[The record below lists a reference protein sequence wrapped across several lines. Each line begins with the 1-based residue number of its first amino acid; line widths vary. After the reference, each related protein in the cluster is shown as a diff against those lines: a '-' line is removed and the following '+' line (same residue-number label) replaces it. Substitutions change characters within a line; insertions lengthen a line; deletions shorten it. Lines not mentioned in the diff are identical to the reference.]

1 MIAASADRRI
11 LYATAF
17 LRALATG
24 MIAVLLAA
32 YLAVLHFPADVVGWV
47 VAAGLAGNAAALAL
61 TTVLGDRLDRKRA
74 LVILASLGVAGAG
87 LAWASRHPA
96 ALAASAFV
104 GMLNGMGRD
113 RGAALALEQAI
124 LPATTTEGGRTQAFA
139 WYNALQDTGH
149 ALGALLAG
157 IPALLD
163 RGGWNVAPGASHR
176 LGLAFYG
183 CLALACVVLYARL
196 SPSVKGTMH
205 PAPLSTQSRR
215 VLVRICALFALDS
228 MGGGFLTTALVTY
241 FFFERFGA
249 GEGVVALLFFGARVA
264 NVVSHFGAARL
275 ARRYGLLNTMVF
287 THAPSSLLLVTV
299 AFAPTFA
306 VAAALFLLREGL
318 VEMDVPT
325 RQSYV
330 MALVG
335 PEERGRASSAT
346 NLVRMAGWPISALAG
361 GFLMARASLVA
372 PLVIGAAMKL
382 AYDALLYRAFR
393 RIQPPEERGSEH
405 QARTDAE

>member
-1 MIAASADRRI
+1 VIAASFDRRI

-32 YLAVLHFPADVVGWV
+32 YLAVLHFPADVVGLV
-47 VAAGLAGNAAALAL
+47 VAAGLAGNAAALGL
-61 TTVLGDRLDRKRA
+61 TTILGDRFDRKRA
-74 LVILASLGVAGAG
+74 LLALAALSAAGAA

-104 GMLNGMGRD
+104 GMINGMGRD

-149 ALGALLAG
+149 ALGALAAG
-157 IPALLD
+157 VPALLE
-163 RGGWNVAPGASHR
+163 RGRWNLSPEASHR
-176 LGLAFYG
+176 AGLVFYG
-183 CLALACVVLYARL
+183 ALALVCVTLYARL
-196 SPSVKGTMH
+196 SPSIAG
-205 PAPLSTQSRR
+205 PRRGAPLSPQSLR

-228 MGGGFLTTALVTY
+228 VGGGFLTTALVTY
-241 FFFERFGA
+241 FFFERFGV

-264 NVVSHFGAARL
+264 NVLSHFCAARL
-275 ARRYGLLNTMVF
+275 ARRFGLLNTMVF

-299 AFAPTFA
+299 AFAPSFA
-306 VAAALFLLREGL
+306 VAAVLFLLREGL

-335 PEERGRASSAT
+335 PEERGRASGAT

-361 GFLMARASLVA
+361 GVLMARASLVA
-372 PLVIGAAMKL
+372 PLIIGAAMKL

-393 RIQPPEERGSEH
+393 RVQLPRE
-405 QARTDAE
+405 QL

>member
-1 MIAASADRRI
+1 VIAPSFDRRI
-11 LYATAF
+11 LFATAF

-24 MIAVLLAA
+24 MIAVLLAG
-32 YLAVLHFPADVVGWV
+32 YLAVLHFPADIVGVV
-47 VAAGLAGNAAALAL
+47 VAAGLAGNAVALGL
-61 TTVLGDRLDRKRA
+61 TTVLGDRFDRKRA
-74 LVILASLGVAGAG
+74 LLALAALGTAGAA

-104 GMLNGMGRD
+104 GMINGMGRD
-113 RGAALALEQAI
+113 RGAALALEQAM

-149 ALGALLAG
+149 ALGALAAAV
-157 IPALLD
+157 PALLE
-163 RGGWNVAPGASHR
+163 RGRWNLSPEASHR
-176 LGLAFYG
+176 AGLAFYG
-183 CLALACVVLYARL
+183 ALGLACVTLYVRL
-196 SPSVKGTMH
+196 TPSIAGPRGH
-205 PAPLSTQSRR
+205 APLSPRSRR
-215 VLVRICALFALDS
+215 VLLRICALFALDS
-228 MGGGFLTTALVTY
+228 VGGGFLNTALVTY
-241 FFFERFGA
+241 FFFERFGV

-264 NVVSHFGAARL
+264 NVLSHFGAARL
-275 ARRYGLLNTMVF
+275 ARRVGLLNTMVF

-299 AFAPTFA
+299 AFAPSFA
-306 VAAALFLLREGL
+306 VAAILFLLREGL

-335 PEERGRASSAT
+335 PEERGRASGAT

-361 GFLMARASLVA
+361 GVLMARASLVA
-372 PLVIGAAMKL
+372 PLVVGAAMKL

-393 RIQPPEERGSEH
+393 RTQPPEESG
-405 QARTDAE
+405 A

>member
-1 MIAASADRRI
+1 MTAASVDRRI
-11 LYATAF
+11 LYTTAF
-17 LRALATG
+17 LRAVATG

-61 TTVLGDRLDRKRA
+61 TTVGGDRIDRKRVLLA
-74 LVILASLGVAGAG
+74 LAALGAAGAA
-87 LAWASRHPA
+87 LAWFSRSPA

-149 ALGALLAG
+149 ALGALAAG
-157 IPALLD
+157 LPALLEHST
-163 RGGWNVAPGASHR
+163 WNLSPGTSHR

-183 CLALACVVLYARL
+183 CLALVCVALYARL
-196 SPSVKGTMH
+196 SPSLAGTTRA
-205 PAPLSTQSRR
+205 APLSPQSRR
-215 VLVRICALFALDS
+215 VLGRICALFALDS
-228 MGGGFLTTALVTY
+228 AGGGFLTTALVTY

-249 GEGVVALLFFGARVA
+249 GEGVVALLFFGARIA

-275 ARRYGLLNTMVF
+275 ARRYGLVNTMVF

-299 AFAPTFA
+299 AFAPSFA
-306 VAAALFLLREGL
+306 VAAVLFLLREGL

-346 NLVRMAGWPISALAG
+346 NLVRMAGWPITALAG
-361 GFLMARASLVA
+361 GFLMARTSIVA
-372 PLVIGAAMKL
+372 PLVIGAGMKL
-382 AYDALLYRAFR
+382 AYDAILYRAFR
-393 RIQPPEERGSEH
+393 RIQPPEEQGSEH
-405 QARTDAE
+405 HARPNAK

>member
-1 MIAASADRRI
+1 VIAASVDRRI

-32 YLAVLHFPADVVGWV
+32 YLAVMHFPADVVGWV

-61 TTVLGDRLDRKRA
+61 TTVLGDRLDRRA
-74 LVILASLGVAGAG
+74 ALLTLAALGAAGAG
-87 LAWASRHPA
+87 LAWVSRHPA

-124 LPATTTEGGRTQAFA
+124 LPATATEEGRTQAFA

-149 ALGALLAG
+149 ALGALAAG
-157 IPALLD
+157 LPALLQ
-163 RGGWNVAPGASHR
+163 RSRWNLPPATSHR

-183 CLALACVVLYARL
+183 CLALVCVALYARL
-196 SPSVKGTMH
+196 SPSVAGATR
-205 PAPLSTQSRR
+205 PAPLSAESRR
-215 VLVRICALFALDS
+215 VLVRICALFGLDS

-241 FFFERFGA
+241 FFFERFRV

-264 NVVSHFGAARL
+264 NVLSHFGAARL

-299 AFAPTFA
+299 AFAPSFS
-306 VAAALFLLREGL
+306 VAAVLFLLREGL

-335 PEERGRASSAT
+335 PQERGRASSAT

-372 PLVIGAAMKL
+372 PLVIGAGMKL
-382 AYDALLYRAFR
+382 AYDVMLYRAFR
-393 RIQPPEERGSEH
+393 RIEPPEERGSEH
-405 QARTDAE
+405 EAYPNTK